1 MSIKILHLFHDLM
14 NLYGDYGNVVML
26 QKRLEEL
33 GMEVSVDRRDAGD
46 VLFDGTSYDFIYCG
60 AGTEKKRDKALA
72 LLKAEKAAL
81 KDAIEGGT
89 HVLFTGNS
97 WEMLGKAIHTVD
109 GEDLEGLGIFDYLT
123 SETDTR
129 VTHDI
134 VAETK
139 LLDRPVVGFVNKC
152 GSVTDV
158 RTPLFTR
165 LMLGPGNSEGAD
177 SEGFTHKNFCGTELI
192 GPLLVKNPHM
202 MDMYLKALCKD
213 SYKKIEH
220 ASAEKAY
227 EVTLK
232 ALLERRCEERM
243 HS

>member
-1 MSIKILHLFHDLM
+1 M

-26 QKRLEEL
+26 RKRLEEL
-33 GMEVSVDRRDAGD
+33 GMEVRVDRRSASD

-60 AGTEKKRDKALA
+60 AGTEKKRDKALG
-72 LLKAEKAAL
+72 LLSAEKDAL

-97 WEMLGKAIHTVD
+97 WEMLGKRILTVD
-109 GEDLEGLGIFDYLT
+109 GVDAAGLGIFDYVT

-129 VTHDI
+129 ITHDI
-134 VAETK
+134 VAETD

-158 RTPLFTR
+158 KTPLFTK
-165 LMLGPGNSEGAD
+165 LLLGPGNSEDEG
-177 SEGFTHKNFCGTELI
+177 SEGFRYKNFCGTELI

-202 MDMYLKALCKD
+202 MDMYLRELCGEK
-213 SYKKIEH
+213 YKKTGH
-220 ASAEKAY
+220 GSAEKAY

-232 ALLERRCEERM
+232 ALLER
-243 HS
+243 

>member
-26 QKRLEEL
+26 QKRLAEL
-33 GMEVSVDRRDAGD
+33 GMDVSVDSRSAGD
-46 VLFDGTSYDFIYCG
+46 VLFDGTAYDFIYCG
-60 AGTEKKRDKALA
+60 AGTEKKRDKALG
-72 LLKAEKAAL
+72 LLMAEKDAL
-81 KDAIEGGT
+81 KKEIENGT

-109 GEDLEGLGIFDYLT
+109 GEDREGLGIFGYVT
-123 SETDTR
+123 SEVDTR

-134 VAETK
+134 VAETE

-152 GSVTDV
+152 GSVTDAE
-158 RTPLFTR
+158 TPLFTR
-165 LMLGPGNSEGAD
+165 LPLGPGNSEGAD
-177 SEGFTHKNFCGTELI
+177 SEGFRYRNFFGTELI

-202 MDMYLKALCKD
+202 MDMYLRDLCGDK
-213 SYKKIEH
+213 YKKIEH
-220 ASAEKAY
+220 GSAEKAY

-232 ALLERRCEERM
+232 ALLER
-243 HS
+243 

>member
-1 MSIKILHLFHDLM
+1 M

-26 QKRLEEL
+26 RKRLEEL
-33 GMEVSVDRRDAGD
+33 GMEVRVDRRSASD

-60 AGTEKKRDKALA
+60 AGTEKKRDKALG
-72 LLKAEKAAL
+72 LLSVEKDAL

-97 WEMLGKAIHTVD
+97 REMLGKSIRTVD
-109 GEDLEGLGIFDYLT
+109 GEDAAGLGIFDYVT

-129 VTHDI
+129 ITHDI
-134 VAETK
+134 VAETD

-152 GSVTDV
+152 SSVTDV
-158 RTPLFTR
+158 KTPLFTK
-165 LMLGPGNSEGAD
+165 LILGPGNSEGAD
-177 SEGFTHKNFCGTELI
+177 SEGFRYKNFCGTELI

-202 MDMYLKALCKD
+202 MDMYLRELCGEK
-213 SYKKIEH
+213 YKKAGH
-220 ASAEKAY
+220 GSAEKAY

-232 ALLERRCEERM
+232 ALLER
-243 HS
+243 